1 MKKAL
6 VLALTAFMVLAMATA
21 AFAVEVSYEG
31 KVAVKW
37 SSDAKEGAEGKVDG
51 FAEDAL
57 EAKVIIDFTKDYGN
71 GVTAGV
77 TTKVEAHADIFEDGQ
92 EEGEEGHGVV
102 DPDELKKEFVFDS
115 SGWIKVER
123 DLFTVE
129 ASTGIEE
136 QVGRDLKEFNI
147 TKAPGVGLDLNLID
161 GLTLKTVLNGGSEYN
176 YLVKG
181 EFAQD
186 LFTLGGGY
194 QNFVDDEGTKKS
206 AIGVYGTLNLI
217 DNLVINAEYGSRNFD
232 LDAEGDDEDKGTA
245 ILLGAAYDWNAL
257 SAKAGFFM
265 NDKFGPTV
273 SKDDLDDEDWR
284 INEAFKSTESALHEY
299 FDGLAKASVIYA
311 DASYQVTDALSVN
324 AYFDYLL
331 SAKDEDDKDI
341 KDDFEA
347 VSYKVGASYSLG
359 DLTLDGWYKA
369 YVDSQVGAKAS
380 YTLAEGVTTSF
391 EIDYNM
397 FDDEDDTVVYTA
409 KIEASF

>member
-6 VLALTAFMVLAMATA
+6 VLALTAFMVLSLATA

-37 SSDAKEGAEGKVDG
+37 GNEAVDLDPDPKSEKLSDG
-51 FAEDAL
+51 FAKGAL
-57 EAKVIIDFTKDYGN
+57 EAKVTIDFTKDYGD

-92 EEGEEGHGVV
+92 EEGENGHGVV

-194 QNFVDDEGTKKS
+194 QNFVDDEGTK
-206 AIGVYGTLNLI
+206 NLL
-217 DNLVINAEYGSRNFD
+217 LVFME
-232 LDAEGDDEDKGTA
+232 
-245 ILLGAAYDWNAL
+245 LL
-257 SAKAGFFM
+257 
-265 NDKFGPTV
+265 T
-273 SKDDLDDEDWR
+273 
-284 INEAFKSTESALHEY
+284 
-299 FDGLAKASVIYA
+299 
-311 DASYQVTDALSVN
+311 
-324 AYFDYLL
+324 
-331 SAKDEDDKDI
+331 
-341 KDDFEA
+341 
-347 VSYKVGASYSLG
+347 
-359 DLTLDGWYKA
+359 
-369 YVDSQVGAKAS
+369 
-380 YTLAEGVTTSF
+380 
-391 EIDYNM
+391 
-397 FDDEDDTVVYTA
+397 
-409 KIEASF
+409 